1 MSNNRPGCLMGFLK
15 LFLLD
20 KLFDWL
26 QARFGFGRGGCVG
39 VGCGIILL
47 IVFIAIA
54 CGVITDTDWLQLF

>member
-1 MSNNRPGCLMGFLK
+1 MSNNRPGCWLGFLK

-26 QARFGFGRGGCVG
+26 QARFGFRRGGCVG

-47 IVFIAIA
+47 IIFLAIA
-54 CGVITDTDWLQLF
+54 CGVVTDTDWLHLF